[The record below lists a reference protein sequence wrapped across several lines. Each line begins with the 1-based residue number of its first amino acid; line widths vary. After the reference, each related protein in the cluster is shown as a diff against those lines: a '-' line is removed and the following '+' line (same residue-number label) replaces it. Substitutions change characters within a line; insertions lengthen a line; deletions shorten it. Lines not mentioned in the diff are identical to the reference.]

1 MPLSYA
7 DFSVMEK
14 AEFNKLFG
22 AFMRQKR
29 QQLNLSQMQLAYKME
44 LDYQYISRVE
54 RGLITPT
61 LYWIMGLTK
70 AMDINL
76 DQFIS
81 EFYGFI
87 QKSQ

>member
-1 MPLSYA
+1 
-7 DFSVMEK
+7 MEK

-22 AFMRQKR
+22 AFLRHKR

-61 LYWIMGLTK
+61 LYWIMALAK

>member
-1 MPLSYA
+1 
-7 DFSVMEK
+7 MEK
-14 AEFNKLFG
+14 AEFNTLFG
-22 AFMRQKR
+22 AFMRHKR
-29 QQLNLSQMQLAYKME
+29 QQLKLSQMQLAYKME

-70 AMDINL
+70 AMDSNL

>member
-1 MPLSYA
+1 
-7 DFSVMEK
+7 MEK

-22 AFMRQKR
+22 AFLRHKR
-29 QQLNLSQMQLAYKME
+29 LQLNLSQMQLAYKME